1 MRQFVVEVAAGLLL
15 LVMGAYIGARMV
27 RNEYAL
33 GCAHTSEGTDQAIA
47 DCYTVNGLAVPDGI
61 GG

>member
-33 GCAHTSEGTDQAIA
+33 GWVLTKLSLIVTQSTASL
-47 DCYTVNGLAVPDGI
+47 YRMV
-61 GG
+61 